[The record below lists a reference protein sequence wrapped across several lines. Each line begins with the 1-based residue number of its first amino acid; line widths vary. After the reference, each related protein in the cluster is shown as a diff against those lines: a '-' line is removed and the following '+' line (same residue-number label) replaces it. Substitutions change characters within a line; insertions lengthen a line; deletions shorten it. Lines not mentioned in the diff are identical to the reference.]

1 MFTCIF
7 LFTSWNST
15 IYYQNFKFQLLHT
28 FLLSCITYNSSY
40 IHSNFYRLQKLFPWL
55 QITKVTPMI
64 TYYNSYSFDYRLQ
77 SLFMWLQITIVIH
90 INTDYNSYSHYYRV
104 QFTIDFPI
112 FTVYNSVPPLQITI
126 DFPIITDYNSFSQNY
141 R

>member
-1 MFTCIF
+1 
-7 LFTSWNST
+7 
-15 IYYQNFKFQLLHT
+15 
-28 FLLSCITYNSSY
+28 
-40 IHSNFYRLQKLFPWL
+40 
-55 QITKVTPMI
+55 MI

-90 INTDYNSYSHYYRV
+90 INTDYNSYYHYYRV

-112 FTVYNSVPPLQITI
+112 ITVYNSVPPLQITI

-141 R
+141 K